1 MVLNSLNNK
10 MKKHLLIFLFLAPLI
25 LNAQYTETIN
35 SNRPGTSHGTFS
47 VGKDVL
53 QFELGISQL
62 SLNHKYLDNSSV
74 NGNSINYNIRYGLH
88 FENLELF
95 LKGGFVKREIKNFT
109 INGRFFESRDEKF
122 FSEHKVGLK
131 YLVFDPFKNKK
142 WHGENLY
149 SWKAQRRIK
158 LTDLIPAISVFAGGD
173 FVLVDH
179 IQYDDHFFRTKQQ
192 QYLYPDQA
200 AFSPFFG
207 IATQNHFQ
215 GKWVVVN
222 NISIENLVGEYSNI
236 NYLFTLTH
244 NLTNPKWSIFV
255 EFQHFD
261 NQIYSDNLVKF
272 GIANLLSK
280 NSQIDFNVGVSL
292 KDTPTYSYFDLGFSQ
307 RIDWHKDI
315 SPIDKER
322 FKQFRIDL
330 KQKRIE
336 EKVNKKSSKK
346 LNKTNKKQSKAER
359 KNLKKSQKVN
369 RKKFLIF

>member
-10 MKKHLLIFLFLAPLI
+10 MKKHLIVFLILAPLV
-25 LNAQYTETIN
+25 LSAQYTETIN
-35 SNRPGTSHGTFS
+35 SNRPGTSHGAFS

-62 SLNHKYLDNSSV
+62 SLNHKYLNNSSV
-74 NGNSINYNIRYGLH
+74 KGNSINYNVRYGLH

-109 INGRFFESRDEKF
+109 INGRFFTSRDEKF
-122 FSEHKVGLK
+122 FNEHKIGLK
-131 YLVFDPFKNKK
+131 FLVFDPFKNKK

-179 IQYDDHFFRTKQQ
+179 IQYDDHFYRTKQQ

-215 GKWVVVN
+215 GKWVLVN
-222 NISIENLVGEYSNI
+222 NVSIENLVGEYSNI

-280 NSQIDFNVGVSL
+280 NSQIDFNVGGSL

-330 KQKRIE
+330 KQKRKE

>member
-10 MKKHLLIFLFLAPLI
+10 MKKHLVIFLFLMPLL
-25 LNAQYTETIN
+25 LNSQYTESIN
-35 SNRPGTSHGTFS
+35 SNRPGTSHGAFS

-53 QFELGISQL
+53 QLELGISQL
-62 SLNHKYLDNSSV
+62 NLNHKYLDNASV
-74 NGNSINYNIRYGLH
+74 KGISINYNVRYGLH

-95 LKGGFVKREIKNFT
+95 LKGGFIKREITNFT
-109 INGRFFESRDEKF
+109 INGRFFATRDEKF
-122 FSEHKVGLK
+122 FNEQKVGLK
-131 YLVFDPFKNKK
+131 YLIFDPFKNKE
-142 WHGENLY
+142 WHGMSMY
-149 SWKAQRRIK
+149 SWKKNNRIR
-158 LTDLIPAISVFAGGD
+158 LTDFIPAISVFTGGD

-179 IQYDDHFFRTKQQ
+179 IQYDDHFYRTKQQ

-200 AFSPFFG
+200 PFSPFFG

-261 NQIYSDNLVKF
+261 NQIYSDNLFKF

-280 NSQIDFNVGVSL
+280 NSQIDLNFGGSL

-307 RIDWHKDI
+307 RIDWHKDV
-315 SPIDKER
+315 SPEEKER
-322 FKQFRIDL
+322 LKKLKESAKQ
-330 KQKRIE
+330 Q
-336 EKVNKKSSKK
+336 KKSQKSSNKNSKK
-346 LNKTNKKQSKAER
+346 LNKQNKKES
-359 KNLKKSQKVN
+359 KVN
-369 RKKFLIF
+369 KRNLRKSNKSNKKKFLIF

>member
-10 MKKHLLIFLFLAPLI
+10 MKKHLIIFLILVPLV
-25 LNAQYTETIN
+25 LSAQYTETIN
-35 SNRPGTSHGTFS
+35 SNRPGTSHGAFS

-62 SLNHKYLDNSSV
+62 SLNHKYLNNSSV
-74 NGNSINYNIRYGLH
+74 KGNSINYNVRYGLH

-109 INGRFFESRDEKF
+109 INGRFFTSRDEKF
-122 FSEHKVGLK
+122 FNEHKIGLK
-131 YLVFDPFKNKK
+131 FLVFDPFKNKK

-179 IQYDDHFFRTKQQ
+179 IQYDDHFYSTKQQ

-215 GKWVVVN
+215 GKWVLVN
-222 NISIENLVGEYSNI
+222 NVSIENLVGEYSNI

-272 GIANLLSK
+272 GVANLLSK
-280 NSQIDFNVGVSL
+280 NSQIDFNVGGSL

-322 FKQFRIDL
+322 FKQFRNDL
-330 KQKRIE
+330 KQKRKE

-359 KNLKKSQKVN
+359 KNLKKSQKAN

>member
-10 MKKHLLIFLFLAPLI
+10 MKKHLIVFLILAPLV
-25 LNAQYTETIN
+25 LSAQYTETIN
-35 SNRPGTSHGTFS
+35 SNRPGTSHGAFS

-62 SLNHKYLDNSSV
+62 SLNHKYLNNSSV
-74 NGNSINYNIRYGLH
+74 KGNSINYNVRYGLH

-95 LKGGFVKREIKNFT
+95 LKGAFVKREIKNFT
-109 INGRFFESRDEKF
+109 INGRFFTSRDEKF
-122 FSEHKVGLK
+122 FNEHKIGLK
-131 YLVFDPFKNKK
+131 FLVFDPFKNKK

-179 IQYDDHFFRTKQQ
+179 IQYDDHFYRTKQQ

-215 GKWVVVN
+215 GKWVLVN
-222 NISIENLVGEYSNI
+222 NVSIENLVGEYSNI

-280 NSQIDFNVGVSL
+280 NSQIDFNVGGSL

-322 FKQFRIDL
+322 FKQFRNDL
-330 KQKRIE
+330 KQKRKE

>member
-10 MKKHLLIFLFLAPLI
+10 MKKHLIIFLFLTPLV
-25 LNAQYTETIN
+25 LNSQYTESIN
-35 SNRPGTSHGTFS
+35 SNRPGTSHGAFS

-62 SLNHKYLDNSSV
+62 NLNHKYLDNASV
-74 NGNSINYNIRYGLH
+74 KGISINYNVRYGLH

-95 LKGGFVKREIKNFT
+95 LKGGFIKREIKKF
-109 INGRFFESRDEKF
+109 IIRGRYFESRDEKF

-131 YLVFDPFKNKK
+131 YLIFDPFKNKE
-142 WHGENLY
+142 WHGMSMY
-149 SWKAQRRIK
+149 SWKKNNRIR
-158 LTDLIPAISVFAGGD
+158 LTDFIPAISVFTGGD

-179 IQYDDHFFRTKQQ
+179 IQYDDHFYRTKQQ

-200 AFSPFFG
+200 PFSPFLG

-261 NQIYSDNLVKF
+261 NQIYSDNLFKF

-280 NSQIDFNVGVSL
+280 NSQIDLNFGGSL

-307 RIDWHKDI
+307 RIDWYKDV
-315 SPIDKER
+315 SPEEKER
-322 FKQFRIDL
+322 LKKLKESIKQL
-330 KQKRIE
+330 KKNQKSS
-336 EKVNKKSSKK
+336 NKNSKK
-346 LNKTNKKQSKAER
+346 LNKQNKKES
-359 KNLKKSQKVN
+359 KVN
-369 RKKFLIF
+369 KRNLRKSNKSNKKKFLIF

>member
-10 MKKHLLIFLFLAPLI
+10 MKKHLVIFLFLMPLL
-25 LNAQYTETIN
+25 LNSQYTESIN
-35 SNRPGTSHGTFS
+35 SNRPGTSHGAFS

-62 SLNHKYLDNSSV
+62 NLNHKYLDNASV
-74 NGNSINYNIRYGLH
+74 KGISINYNVRYGLH

-95 LKGGFVKREIKNFT
+95 LKGGFIKREITNFT
-109 INGRFFESRDEKF
+109 INGRFFATRDEKF
-122 FSEHKVGLK
+122 FNEHKVGLK
-131 YLVFDPFKNKK
+131 YLIFDPFKNKD
-142 WHGENLY
+142 WHGMSMY
-149 SWKAQRRIK
+149 SWKKNNRIR
-158 LTDLIPAISVFAGGD
+158 LTDFIPAISVFTGGD

-179 IQYDDHFFRTKQQ
+179 IQYDDHFYRTKQQ

-200 AFSPFFG
+200 PFSPFFG

-261 NQIYSDNLVKF
+261 NQIYSDNLFKF

-280 NSQIDFNVGVSL
+280 NSQIDLNFGGSL

-307 RIDWHKDI
+307 RIDWHKDV
-315 SPIDKER
+315 SPEEKER
-322 FKQFRIDL
+322 LKKLKESVKQ
-330 KQKRIE
+330 Q
-336 EKVNKKSSKK
+336 KKSQKSSNKNSKK
-346 LNKTNKKQSKAER
+346 LNKQNKKES
-359 KNLKKSQKVN
+359 KVN
-369 RKKFLIF
+369 KRNLRKSNKSNKKKFLIF

>member
-10 MKKHLLIFLFLAPLI
+10 MKKHLVIFLFLMPLL
-25 LNAQYTETIN
+25 LNSQYTESIN
-35 SNRPGTSHGTFS
+35 SNRPGTSHGAFS

-62 SLNHKYLDNSSV
+62 NLNHKYLDNASV
-74 NGNSINYNIRYGLH
+74 KGISINYNVRYGLH

-95 LKGGFVKREIKNFT
+95 LKGGFIKREITNFT
-109 INGRFFESRDEKF
+109 INGRFFATRDEKF
-122 FSEHKVGLK
+122 FNEHKVGLK
-131 YLVFDPFKNKK
+131 YLIFDPFKNKE
-142 WHGENLY
+142 WHGMSMY
-149 SWKAQRRIK
+149 SWKKNNRIR
-158 LTDLIPAISVFAGGD
+158 LTDFIPAISVFTGGD

-179 IQYDDHFFRTKQQ
+179 IQYDDHFYRTKQQ

-200 AFSPFFG
+200 PFSPFFG

-261 NQIYSDNLVKF
+261 NQIYSDNLFKF

-280 NSQIDFNVGVSL
+280 NSQIDLNFGGSL

-307 RIDWHKDI
+307 RIDWHKDV
-315 SPIDKER
+315 SPEEKER
-322 FKQFRIDL
+322 LKKLKESAKQ
-330 KQKRIE
+330 Q
-336 EKVNKKSSKK
+336 KKSQKSSNKNSKK
-346 LNKTNKKQSKAER
+346 LNKQNKKES
-359 KNLKKSQKVN
+359 KVN
-369 RKKFLIF
+369 KRNLRKSNKSNKKKFLIF

>member
-10 MKKHLLIFLFLAPLI
+10 MKKHLIIFLFLTPLV
-25 LNAQYTETIN
+25 LNSQYTESIN
-35 SNRPGTSHGTFS
+35 SNRPGTSHGAFS
-47 VGKDVL
+47 IGKDVL

-62 SLNHKYLDNSSV
+62 NLNHKYLDNASV
-74 NGNSINYNIRYGLH
+74 KGISINYNVRYGLH

-95 LKGGFVKREIKNFT
+95 LKGGFIKREITNFT
-109 INGRFFESRDEKF
+109 INGRFFETRDEKF
-122 FSEHKVGLK
+122 FNEHKVGLK
-131 YLVFDPFKNKK
+131 YLIFDPFKNKE
-142 WHGENLY
+142 WHGMSMY
-149 SWKAQRRIK
+149 SWKKNNRIR
-158 LTDLIPAISVFAGGD
+158 LTDFIPAISVFAGGD

-179 IQYDDHFFRTKQQ
+179 IQYDDHFYRTKKQ

-200 AFSPFFG
+200 PFSPFFG

-222 NISIENLVGEYSNI
+222 NISVENLVGDYSNI

-261 NQIYSDNLVKF
+261 NQIYSDNLFKF

-280 NSQIDFNVGVSL
+280 NSQIDLNFGGSL

-307 RIDWHKDI
+307 RIDWHKDV
-315 SPIDKER
+315 SPEEKER
-322 FKQFRIDL
+322 LKKLKESIKQ
-330 KQKRIE
+330 QK
-336 EKVNKKSSKK
+336 KNQKSSNKSSKK
-346 LNKTNKKQSKAER
+346 LNKQNKKES
-359 KNLKKSQKVN
+359 KVN
-369 RKKFLIF
+369 KRNLRKSNKSNKKKFLIF

>member
-10 MKKHLLIFLFLAPLI
+10 MKKHLIIFLILAPLV
-25 LNAQYTETIN
+25 LSAQYTETIN
-35 SNRPGTSHGTFS
+35 SNRPGTSHGAFS

-62 SLNHKYLDNSSV
+62 NLNHKYLDNASV
-74 NGNSINYNIRYGLH
+74 KGISINYNVRYGLH

-95 LKGGFVKREIKNFT
+95 LKGGFIKREITNFT
-109 INGRFFESRDEKF
+109 INGRFFETRDEKF
-122 FSEHKVGLK
+122 FNEHKVGLK
-131 YLVFDPFKNKK
+131 YLIFDPFKNKK
-142 WHGENLY
+142 WHGMSMY
-149 SWKAQRRIK
+149 SWKKNNRIR
-158 LTDLIPAISVFAGGD
+158 LTDFIPAISVFTGGD

-179 IQYDDHFFRTKQQ
+179 IQYDDHFYRTKQQ

-200 AFSPFFG
+200 PFSPFLG

-236 NYLFTLTH
+236 NYLFTLAH

-261 NQIYSDNLVKF
+261 NQIYSDNLFKF

-280 NSQIDFNVGVSL
+280 NSQIDLNFGGSL

-307 RIDWHKDI
+307 RIDWHKDV
-315 SPIDKER
+315 SP
-322 FKQFRIDL
+322 
-330 KQKRIE
+330 E
-336 EKVNKKSSKK
+336 EKEQLKKLKESVKQQKKNQKSSNKNSKK
-346 LNKTNKKQSKAER
+346 LNKQNKKESKANKRNLR
-359 KNLKKSQKVN
+359 KSNKSNK
-369 RKKFLIF
+369 KKFLIF

>member
-10 MKKHLLIFLFLAPLI
+10 MKKHLIVFLILAPLV
-25 LNAQYTETIN
+25 LSAQYTETIN
-35 SNRPGTSHGTFS
+35 SNRPGTSHGAFS

-62 SLNHKYLDNSSV
+62 SLNHKYLNNSSV
-74 NGNSINYNIRYGLH
+74 KGNSINYNVRYGLH

-109 INGRFFESRDEKF
+109 INGRFFTSRDEKF
-122 FSEHKVGLK
+122 FNEHKIGLK
-131 YLVFDPFKNKK
+131 FLVFDPFKNKK

-179 IQYDDHFFRTKQQ
+179 IQYDDHFYSTKQQ

-215 GKWVVVN
+215 GKWVLVN
-222 NISIENLVGEYSNI
+222 NVSIENLVGEYSNI

-280 NSQIDFNVGVSL
+280 NSQIDFNVGGSL

-315 SPIDKER
+315 SPIEKER

-330 KQKRIE
+330 KQKRKE

-359 KNLKKSQKVN
+359 KNLKKSQKAN

>member
-10 MKKHLLIFLFLAPLI
+10 MKKHLLIFLFLAPLV
-25 LNAQYTETIN
+25 LSAQYTETIN
-35 SNRPGTSHGTFS
+35 SNRPGTSHGAFS

-74 NGNSINYNIRYGLH
+74 NGNSINYNVRYGLH

-95 LKGGFVKREIKNFT
+95 LKGGFIKREIKKFT
-109 INGRFFESRDEKF
+109 INGRYFESRDEKF
-122 FSEHKVGLK
+122 FNEHKIGLK
-131 YLVFDPFKNKK
+131 FLVFDPFKNKK

-179 IQYDDHFFRTKQQ
+179 IQYDDHFYRTKNFNYQ
-192 QYLYPDQA
+192 DQA

-207 IATQNHFQ
+207 VATQNHFQ
-215 GKWVVVN
+215 GKWVLVN
-222 NISIENLVGEYSNI
+222 NISLENLVGEYSNI

-244 NLTNPKWSIFV
+244 NLTNPKWSIFI

-280 NSQIDFNVGVSL
+280 NSQIDFNVGGSL

-330 KQKRIE
+330 KQKRKE

>member
-10 MKKHLLIFLFLAPLI
+10 MKKHLIIFLFLTPLI
-25 LNAQYTETIN
+25 LSAQYTESIN
-35 SNRPGTSHGTFS
+35 SNRPGTSHGAFS
-47 VGKDVL
+47 IGKDVL

-62 SLNHKYLDNSSV
+62 DLNHKYLDNASV
-74 NGNSINYNIRYGLH
+74 KGISINYNVRYGLH
-88 FENLELF
+88 FENLEFF
-95 LKGGFVKREIKNFT
+95 LKGGFIKREITNFT
-109 INGRFFESRDEKF
+109 INGRFFATRDEKF
-122 FSEHKVGLK
+122 FNEHKLGLK
-131 YLVFDPFKNKK
+131 YLIFDPFKNKE
-142 WHGENLY
+142 WHGMSMY
-149 SWKAQRRIK
+149 SWKKNNRIR
-158 LTDLIPAISVFAGGD
+158 LTDFIPAISVFTGGD

-179 IQYDDHFFRTKQQ
+179 IQYDDHFYRTKQQ

-200 AFSPFFG
+200 PFSPFLG

-261 NQIYSDNLVKF
+261 NQIYSDNLFKF

-280 NSQIDFNVGVSL
+280 NSQIDLNFGGSL

-307 RIDWHKDI
+307 RIDWHKDV
-315 SPIDKER
+315 SPEEKER
-322 FKQFRIDL
+322 LKKLKESVKQ
-330 KQKRIE
+330 QK
-336 EKVNKKSSKK
+336 KNQKSSNKNSKK
-346 LNKTNKKQSKAER
+346 LNKQNKKES
-359 KNLKKSQKVN
+359 KVN
-369 RKKFLIF
+369 KRNLRKSNKSNKKKFLIF

>member
-10 MKKHLLIFLFLAPLI
+10 MKKHLLIFLFLVPLI

-109 INGRFFESRDEKF
+109 IKGRFFESRDEKF

-280 NSQIDFNVGVSL
+280 NSQIDFNVGGSL
-292 KDTPTYSYFDLGFSQ
+292 KDTPTYSYFDLGFSH
-307 RIDWHKDI
+307 RLDWHKDI

>member
-10 MKKHLLIFLFLAPLI
+10 MKKQLIIFLILVPLG
-25 LNAQYTETIN
+25 LSAQYTETIN
-35 SNRPGTSHGTFS
+35 SNRPGTSHGAFS

-62 SLNHKYLDNSSV
+62 SLNHKYLNNSSV
-74 NGNSINYNIRYGLH
+74 KGNSINYNVRYGLH

-109 INGRFFESRDEKF
+109 INGRFFTSRDEKF
-122 FSEHKVGLK
+122 FNEHKIGLK
-131 YLVFDPFKNKK
+131 FLVFDPFKNKK

-179 IQYDDHFFRTKQQ
+179 IQYDDHFYRTKQQ

-215 GKWVVVN
+215 GKWVLVN

-280 NSQIDFNVGVSL
+280 NSQIDFNVGGSL

-315 SPIDKER
+315 SPIEKER

-330 KQKRIE
+330 KQKRKE

>member
-10 MKKHLLIFLFLAPLI
+10 MKKHLVIFLFLMPLL
-25 LNAQYTETIN
+25 LNSQYTESIN
-35 SNRPGTSHGTFS
+35 SNRPGTSHGAFS

-62 SLNHKYLDNSSV
+62 NLNHKYLDNASV
-74 NGNSINYNIRYGLH
+74 KGISINYNVRYGLH

-95 LKGGFVKREIKNFT
+95 LKGGFIKREITNFT
-109 INGRFFESRDEKF
+109 INGRFFATRDEKF
-122 FSEHKVGLK
+122 FNEHKVGLK
-131 YLVFDPFKNKK
+131 YLIFDPFKNKD
-142 WHGENLY
+142 WHGMSMY
-149 SWKAQRRIK
+149 SWKKNNRIR
-158 LTDLIPAISVFAGGD
+158 LTDFIPAISVFTGGD

-179 IQYDDHFFRTKQQ
+179 IQYDDHFYRTKQQ
-192 QYLYPDQA
+192 QYLYPGQA
-200 AFSPFFG
+200 PFSPFFG

-261 NQIYSDNLVKF
+261 NQIYSDNLFKF

-280 NSQIDFNVGVSL
+280 NSQIDLNFGGSL

-307 RIDWHKDI
+307 RIDWHKDV
-315 SPIDKER
+315 SPEEKER
-322 FKQFRIDL
+322 LKKL
-330 KQKRIE
+330 KESVKKQK
-336 EKVNKKSSKK
+336 KSQKSSNKNSKK
-346 LNKTNKKQSKAER
+346 LNKQNKKES
-359 KNLKKSQKVN
+359 KVN
-369 RKKFLIF
+369 KRNLRKSNKSNKKKFLIF

>member
-10 MKKHLLIFLFLAPLI
+10 MKKHHIIFLFLTPLI
-25 LNAQYTETIN
+25 LSAQYTESIN
-35 SNRPGTSHGTFS
+35 SNRPGTSHGAFS
-47 VGKDVL
+47 IGKDVL

-62 SLNHKYLDNSSV
+62 NLNHKYLDNASV
-74 NGNSINYNIRYGLH
+74 KGISINYNVRYGLH

-95 LKGGFVKREIKNFT
+95 LKGGFIKREITNFT
-109 INGRFFESRDEKF
+109 INGRFFATRDEKF
-122 FSEHKVGLK
+122 FNEHKVGLK
-131 YLVFDPFKNKK
+131 YLIFDPFKNKK
-142 WHGENLY
+142 WHGVSMY
-149 SWKAQRRIK
+149 SWKKNNRIR
-158 LTDLIPAISVFAGGD
+158 LTDFIPAISVFTGGD

-179 IQYDDHFFRTKQQ
+179 IQYDDHFYRTKQQ

-200 AFSPFFG
+200 RFSPFFG

-222 NISIENLVGEYSNI
+222 NISIENLVGEYTNI

-261 NQIYSDNLVKF
+261 NQIYSDNLFKF

-280 NSQIDFNVGVSL
+280 NSQIDLNFGGSL

-307 RIDWHKDI
+307 RIDWHKDV
-315 SPIDKER
+315 SPEEKER
-322 FKQFRIDL
+322 LKKLKESVKQ
-330 KQKRIE
+330 QK
-336 EKVNKKSSKK
+336 KNQKSSNKNSKK
-346 LNKTNKKQSKAER
+346 LNKQNKKES
-359 KNLKKSQKVN
+359 KVN
-369 RKKFLIF
+369 KRNIRKSNKSNKKKFLIF

>member
-10 MKKHLLIFLFLAPLI
+10 MKKHLIIFLFLTPLI
-25 LNAQYTETIN
+25 LSAQYTESIN
-35 SNRPGTSHGTFS
+35 SNRPGTSHGAFS
-47 VGKDVL
+47 IGKDVL

-62 SLNHKYLDNSSV
+62 NLNHKYLDNASV
-74 NGNSINYNIRYGLH
+74 KGISINYNVRYGLH
-88 FENLELF
+88 FENLEFF
-95 LKGGFVKREIKNFT
+95 LRGGFIKREITNFT
-109 INGRFFESRDEKF
+109 INGRFFATRDEKF
-122 FSEHKVGLK
+122 FNEHKLGLK
-131 YLVFDPFKNKK
+131 YLIFDPFKNKE
-142 WHGENLY
+142 WHGMSMY
-149 SWKAQRRIK
+149 SWKKNNRIR
-158 LTDLIPAISVFAGGD
+158 LTDFIPAISVFTGGD

-179 IQYDDHFFRTKQQ
+179 MQYDDHFYRTKQQ

-200 AFSPFFG
+200 PFSPFLG

-261 NQIYSDNLVKF
+261 NQIYSDNLFKF

-280 NSQIDFNVGVSL
+280 NSQIDLNFGGSL

-307 RIDWHKDI
+307 RIDWHKDV
-315 SPIDKER
+315 SPEEKER
-322 FKQFRIDL
+322 LKKLKESVKQ
-330 KQKRIE
+330 QK
-336 EKVNKKSSKK
+336 KNQKSSNKNSKK
-346 LNKTNKKQSKAER
+346 LNKQNKKES
-359 KNLKKSQKVN
+359 KVN
-369 RKKFLIF
+369 KRNLRKSNKSNKKKFLIF

>member
-10 MKKHLLIFLFLAPLI
+10 MKKHLLIFLFLAPLV
-25 LNAQYTETIN
+25 LSAQYTETIN
-35 SNRPGTSHGTFS
+35 SNRPGTSHGAFS

-62 SLNHKYLDNSSV
+62 SLNHKYLNNSSV
-74 NGNSINYNIRYGLH
+74 KGNSINYNVRYGLH

-109 INGRFFESRDEKF
+109 INGRFFTTRDEKF
-122 FSEHKVGLK
+122 FNEHKIGLK
-131 YLVFDPFKNKK
+131 FLVFDPFKNKK

-179 IQYDDHFFRTKQQ
+179 IQYDDHFYRTKQQ

-215 GKWVVVN
+215 GKWVLVN
-222 NISIENLVGEYSNI
+222 NVSIENLVGEYSNI

-280 NSQIDFNVGVSL
+280 NSQIDFNVGGSL

-330 KQKRIE
+330 KQKRKE

>member
-10 MKKHLLIFLFLAPLI
+10 MKKHLIIFLFLMPLL
-25 LNAQYTETIN
+25 LNSQYTESIN
-35 SNRPGTSHGTFS
+35 SNRPGTSHGAFS

-62 SLNHKYLDNSSV
+62 NLNHKYLDNASV
-74 NGNSINYNIRYGLH
+74 KGISINYNVRYGLH

-95 LKGGFVKREIKNFT
+95 LKGGFIKREITNFT
-109 INGRFFESRDEKF
+109 INGRFFATRDEKF
-122 FSEHKVGLK
+122 FNEHKVGLK
-131 YLVFDPFKNKK
+131 YLIFDPFKNKE
-142 WHGENLY
+142 WHGMSMY
-149 SWKAQRRIK
+149 SWKKNNRIR
-158 LTDLIPAISVFAGGD
+158 LTDFIPAISVFTGGD

-179 IQYDDHFFRTKQQ
+179 IQYDDHFYRTKQQ

-200 AFSPFFG
+200 PFSPFFG

-261 NQIYSDNLVKF
+261 NQIYSDNLFKF

-280 NSQIDFNVGVSL
+280 NSQIDLNFGGSL

-307 RIDWHKDI
+307 RIDWHKDV
-315 SPIDKER
+315 SPEEKER
-322 FKQFRIDL
+322 LKKLKESVKQ
-330 KQKRIE
+330 Q
-336 EKVNKKSSKK
+336 KKSQKSSNKNSKK
-346 LNKTNKKQSKAER
+346 LNKQNKKES
-359 KNLKKSQKVN
+359 KVN
-369 RKKFLIF
+369 KRNLRKSNKSNKKKFLIF

>member
-10 MKKHLLIFLFLAPLI
+10 MKKHLIVFLILAPLV
-25 LNAQYTETIN
+25 LSAQYTETIN
-35 SNRPGTSHGTFS
+35 SNRPGTSHGAFS

-62 SLNHKYLDNSSV
+62 SLNHKYLNNSSV
-74 NGNSINYNIRYGLH
+74 KGSSINYNVRYGLH

-109 INGRFFESRDEKF
+109 INGRFFTSRDEKF
-122 FSEHKVGLK
+122 FNEHKIGLK
-131 YLVFDPFKNKK
+131 FLVFDPFKNKK

-179 IQYDDHFFRTKQQ
+179 IQYDDHFYSTKQQ

-215 GKWVVVN
+215 GKWVLVN
-222 NISIENLVGEYSNI
+222 NVSIENLVGEYSNI

-280 NSQIDFNVGVSL
+280 NSQIDFNVGGSL

-322 FKQFRIDL
+322 FKQFRNDL
-330 KQKRIE
+330 KQKRKE

-359 KNLKKSQKVN
+359 KNLKKSQKAN

>member
-10 MKKHLLIFLFLAPLI
+10 MKKHLIIFLFLMPLL
-25 LNAQYTETIN
+25 LNSQYTESIN
-35 SNRPGTSHGTFS
+35 SNRPGTSHGAFS

-62 SLNHKYLDNSSV
+62 NLNHKYLDNASV
-74 NGNSINYNIRYGLH
+74 KGISINYNVRYGLH

-95 LKGGFVKREIKNFT
+95 LKGGFIKREITNFT
-109 INGRFFESRDEKF
+109 INGRFFATRDEKF
-122 FSEHKVGLK
+122 FNEHKVGLK
-131 YLVFDPFKNKK
+131 YLIFDPFKNKE
-142 WHGENLY
+142 WHGMSMY
-149 SWKAQRRIK
+149 SWKKNNRIR
-158 LTDLIPAISVFAGGD
+158 LTDFIPAISVFTGGD

-179 IQYDDHFFRTKQQ
+179 IQYDDHFYRTKQQ

-200 AFSPFFG
+200 PFSPFFG

-261 NQIYSDNLVKF
+261 NQIYSDNLFKF

-280 NSQIDFNVGVSL
+280 NSQIDLNFGGSL

-307 RIDWHKDI
+307 RIDWHKDV
-315 SPIDKER
+315 SPEEKER
-322 FKQFRIDL
+322 LKKL
-330 KQKRIE
+330 KESVKKQK
-336 EKVNKKSSKK
+336 KSQKSSNKNSKK
-346 LNKTNKKQSKAER
+346 LNKQNKKES
-359 KNLKKSQKVN
+359 KVN
-369 RKKFLIF
+369 KRNLRKSNKSNKKKFLIF

>member
-10 MKKHLLIFLFLAPLI
+10 MKKHLIVFLILAPLV
-25 LNAQYTETIN
+25 LSAQYTETIN
-35 SNRPGTSHGTFS
+35 SNRPGTSHGAFS

-62 SLNHKYLDNSSV
+62 SLNHKYLNNSSV
-74 NGNSINYNIRYGLH
+74 KGNSINYNVRYGLH

-95 LKGGFVKREIKNFT
+95 LKGGFIKREIKNFT
-109 INGRFFESRDEKF
+109 INGRFFANRDEKF
-122 FSEHKVGLK
+122 FNEHKIGLK
-131 YLVFDPFKNKK
+131 FLVFDPFKNKK

-173 FVLVDH
+173 IVLVDH
-179 IQYDDHFFRTKQQ
+179 IQYDDHFYRTKQQ

-280 NSQIDFNVGVSL
+280 NSQIDFNVGGSL

-330 KQKRIE
+330 KQKRKE

>member
-10 MKKHLLIFLFLAPLI
+10 MKKHLVIFLFLMPLL
-25 LNAQYTETIN
+25 LNSQYTESIN
-35 SNRPGTSHGTFS
+35 SNRPGTSHGAFS

-53 QFELGISQL
+53 QLELGISQL
-62 SLNHKYLDNSSV
+62 NLNHKYLDNASV
-74 NGNSINYNIRYGLH
+74 KGISINYNVRYGLH

-95 LKGGFVKREIKNFT
+95 LKGGFIKREITNFT
-109 INGRFFESRDEKF
+109 INGRFFATRDEKF
-122 FSEHKVGLK
+122 FNEHKVGLK
-131 YLVFDPFKNKK
+131 YLIFDPFKNKE
-142 WHGENLY
+142 WHGMSMY
-149 SWKAQRRIK
+149 SWKKNNRIR
-158 LTDLIPAISVFAGGD
+158 LTDFIPAISVFTGGD

-179 IQYDDHFFRTKQQ
+179 IQYDDHFYRTKQQ

-200 AFSPFFG
+200 PFSPFFG

-261 NQIYSDNLVKF
+261 NQIYSDNLFKF

-280 NSQIDFNVGVSL
+280 NSQIDLNFGGSL

-307 RIDWHKDI
+307 RIDWHKDV
-315 SPIDKER
+315 SPEEKER
-322 FKQFRIDL
+322 LKKL
-330 KQKRIE
+330 KESVKKQK
-336 EKVNKKSSKK
+336 KSQKSSNKNSKK
-346 LNKTNKKQSKAER
+346 LNKQNKKES
-359 KNLKKSQKVN
+359 KVN
-369 RKKFLIF
+369 KRNLRKSNKSNKKKFLIF

>member
-10 MKKHLLIFLFLAPLI
+10 MKKHLIVFLI
-25 LNAQYTETIN
+25 LVPLVLSAQYTETIN
-35 SNRPGTSHGTFS
+35 SNRPGTSHGAFS

-62 SLNHKYLDNSSV
+62 SLNHKYLNNSSV
-74 NGNSINYNIRYGLH
+74 KGNSINYNVRYGLH

-109 INGRFFESRDEKF
+109 INGRFFTSRDEKF
-122 FSEHKVGLK
+122 FNEHKIGLK
-131 YLVFDPFKNKK
+131 FLVFDPFKNKK

-179 IQYDDHFFRTKQQ
+179 IQYDDHFYRTKQQ

-215 GKWVVVN
+215 GKWVLVN
-222 NISIENLVGEYSNI
+222 NVSIENLVGEYSNI

-280 NSQIDFNVGVSL
+280 NSQIDFNVGGSL

-315 SPIDKER
+315 SPIEKER

-330 KQKRIE
+330 KQKRKE

-359 KNLKKSQKVN
+359 KNLKKSQKAN

>member
-10 MKKHLLIFLFLAPLI
+10 MKKHLIIFLILAPLV
-25 LNAQYTETIN
+25 LSAQYTETIN
-35 SNRPGTSHGTFS
+35 SNRPGTSHGAFS

-62 SLNHKYLDNSSV
+62 SLNHKYLNNSSV

-179 IQYDDHFFRTKQQ
+179 IQYDDHFYRTKQQ

-336 EKVNKKSSKK
+336 EKVNKKNSKK

>member
-10 MKKHLLIFLFLAPLI
+10 MKKRLLIFLFLAPLI

-158 LTDLIPAISVFAGGD
+158 LTDLIPATSVFAGGD

-179 IQYDDHFFRTKQQ
+179 IQYDDHFYRTKQQ

-222 NISIENLVGEYSNI
+222 NISLENLVGEYSNI

-322 FKQFRIDL
+322 FKQFRNDL
-330 KQKRIE
+330 KQKRKE

-359 KNLKKSQKVN
+359 KNLKKSQKTN

>member
-10 MKKHLLIFLFLAPLI
+10 MKKHLIIFLFLIPLV
-25 LNAQYTETIN
+25 LNSQYTESIN
-35 SNRPGTSHGTFS
+35 SNRPGTSHGAFS

-62 SLNHKYLDNSSV
+62 NLNHKYLDNASV
-74 NGNSINYNIRYGLH
+74 KGISINYNVRYGLH

-95 LKGGFVKREIKNFT
+95 LKGGFIKREITNFT
-109 INGRFFESRDEKF
+109 INGRFFETRDEKF
-122 FSEHKVGLK
+122 FNEHKVGLK
-131 YLVFDPFKNKK
+131 YLIFDPFKNKE
-142 WHGENLY
+142 WHGMSMY
-149 SWKAQRRIK
+149 SWKKNNRIR
-158 LTDLIPAISVFAGGD
+158 LTDFIPAISVFAGGD
-173 FVLVDH
+173 LVLVDH
-179 IQYDDHFFRTKQQ
+179 IQYDDHFYRTKQQ

-200 AFSPFFG
+200 PFSPFFG

-261 NQIYSDNLVKF
+261 NQIYSDNLFKF

-280 NSQIDFNVGVSL
+280 NSQIDLNFGGSL
-292 KDTPTYSYFDLGFSQ
+292 KDTPTYSYFDLGFSK

-315 SPIDKER
+315 SPEEKER
-322 FKQFRIDL
+322 LKKLKESVKQ
-330 KQKRIE
+330 QK
-336 EKVNKKSSKK
+336 KNQKSSNKNSKK
-346 LNKTNKKQSKAER
+346 LNKQNKKES
-359 KNLKKSQKVN
+359 KVN
-369 RKKFLIF
+369 KRNLRKSNKSNKKKFLIF

>member
-10 MKKHLLIFLFLAPLI
+10 MKKHLIIFLILVPLALS
-25 LNAQYTETIN
+25 AQYTETIN
-35 SNRPGTSHGTFS
+35 SNRPGTSHGAFS

-53 QFELGISQL
+53 QFEIGISQL
-62 SLNHKYLDNSSV
+62 SLNHKYLNNSSV
-74 NGNSINYNIRYGLH
+74 KGNSINYNVRYGLH

-109 INGRFFESRDEKF
+109 INGRFFTTRDEKF

-179 IQYDDHFFRTKQQ
+179 IQYDDHFYSTKQQ
-192 QYLYPDQA
+192 QYLYTDQA

-215 GKWVVVN
+215 GKWVLVN

-244 NLTNPKWSIFV
+244 NLTNPKWSIFI

-280 NSQIDFNVGVSL
+280 NSQIDFNVGGSL

-315 SPIDKER
+315 SPIEKER
-322 FKQFRIDL
+322 FKQFRIDI
-330 KQKRIE
+330 KQKRKE

-359 KNLKKSQKVN
+359 KNLKKSQKAN

>member
-179 IQYDDHFFRTKQQ
+179 IQYDDHFYRTKQQ

-292 KDTPTYSYFDLGFSQ
+292 KDTPTYSYFDLGFSH
-307 RIDWHKDI
+307 RLDWHKDI

-330 KQKRIE
+330 KQKRLE
-336 EKVNKKSSKK
+336 EKANKKSSKK

>member
-179 IQYDDHFFRTKQQ
+179 IQYDDHFYRTKQQ

>member
-10 MKKHLLIFLFLAPLI
+10 MKKHLIIFLILAPLV
-25 LNAQYTETIN
+25 LSAQYTETIN
-35 SNRPGTSHGTFS
+35 SNRPGTSHGAFS

-74 NGNSINYNIRYGLH
+74 NGNSINYNVRYGLH

-95 LKGGFVKREIKNFT
+95 LKGGFIKREIKNFT
-109 INGRFFESRDEKF
+109 INGRFFESRYEKF

-131 YLVFDPFKNKK
+131 YLVFDPFKNIK

-149 SWKAQRRIK
+149 SWKAQRRLK

-179 IQYDDHFFRTKQQ
+179 IQYDDHFYRTKQQ

-280 NSQIDFNVGVSL
+280 NSQIDFNVGGSL
-292 KDTPTYSYFDLGFSQ
+292 KDTPTYSYFDLGFSH
-307 RIDWHKDI
+307 RLDWHKDI

-330 KQKRIE
+330 KQKRK
-336 EKVNKKSSKK
+336 EKKINKKSSKK

>member
-1 MVLNSLNNK
+1 MVLNSSNNK
-10 MKKHLLIFLFLAPLI
+10 MKKHLIIFFLAPLI
-25 LNAQYTETIN
+25 LSAQYTETIN
-35 SNRPGTSHGTFS
+35 SNRPGTSHGAFS

-53 QFELGISQL
+53 QFESGISQL
-62 SLNHKYLDNSSV
+62 NLNHKYLNNSSV
-74 NGNSINYNIRYGLH
+74 KGNSINYNVRYGLH

-95 LKGGFVKREIKNFT
+95 LKGGFIKREIKKFT
-109 INGRFFESRDEKF
+109 INGRYFESRDEKF
-122 FSEHKVGLK
+122 FSEHKAGLK

-179 IQYDDHFFRTKQQ
+179 IQYDDHFYRTKQQ

-200 AFSPFFG
+200 PFSPFFG
-207 IATQNHFQ
+207 IATQNHFK
-215 GKWVVVN
+215 GKWVLVN

-280 NSQIDFNVGVSL
+280 NSQIDFNVGGSL

-330 KQKRIE
+330 KQKRKE

>member
-10 MKKHLLIFLFLAPLI
+10 MKKHLVIFLFLMPLL
-25 LNAQYTETIN
+25 LNSQYTESIN
-35 SNRPGTSHGTFS
+35 SNRPGTSHGAFS

-62 SLNHKYLDNSSV
+62 NLNHKYLDNASV
-74 NGNSINYNIRYGLH
+74 KGISINYNVRYGLH

-95 LKGGFVKREIKNFT
+95 LKGGFIKREITNFT
-109 INGRFFESRDEKF
+109 INGRFFATRDEKF
-122 FSEHKVGLK
+122 FNEHKVGLK
-131 YLVFDPFKNKK
+131 YLIFDPFKNKE
-142 WHGENLY
+142 WHGMSMY
-149 SWKAQRRIK
+149 SWKKNNRIR
-158 LTDLIPAISVFAGGD
+158 LTDFIPAISVFTGGD

-179 IQYDDHFFRTKQQ
+179 IQYDDHFYRTKQQ

-200 AFSPFFG
+200 PFSPFFG

-261 NQIYSDNLVKF
+261 NQIYSDNLFKF

-280 NSQIDFNVGVSL
+280 NSQIDLNFGGSI

-307 RIDWHKDI
+307 RIDWHKDV
-315 SPIDKER
+315 SPEEKER
-322 FKQFRIDL
+322 LKKL
-330 KQKRIE
+330 KESVKKQK
-336 EKVNKKSSKK
+336 KSQKSSNKNSKK
-346 LNKTNKKQSKAER
+346 LNKQNKKES
-359 KNLKKSQKVN
+359 KVN
-369 RKKFLIF
+369 KRNLRKSNKSNKKKFLIF

>member
-10 MKKHLLIFLFLAPLI
+10 MKKHLIIFLILAPLV
-25 LNAQYTETIN
+25 LSAQYTETIN
-35 SNRPGTSHGTFS
+35 SNRPGTSHGAFS

-62 SLNHKYLDNSSV
+62 SLNHKYLNNSSV
-74 NGNSINYNIRYGLH
+74 KGNSINYNVRYGLH

-95 LKGGFVKREIKNFT
+95 LKGAFVKREIKNFT
-109 INGRFFESRDEKF
+109 INGRFFTSRDEKF
-122 FSEHKVGLK
+122 FNEHKIGLK
-131 YLVFDPFKNKK
+131 FLVFDPFKNKK

-158 LTDLIPAISVFAGGD
+158 LTDLIPAISVFSGGD

-179 IQYDDHFFRTKQQ
+179 IQYDDHFYRTKQQ

-215 GKWVVVN
+215 GKWVLVN
-222 NISIENLVGEYSNI
+222 NVSIENLVGEYSNI

-280 NSQIDFNVGVSL
+280 NSQIDFNVGGSL

-322 FKQFRIDL
+322 FKQFRNDL
-330 KQKRIE
+330 KQKRKE

-359 KNLKKSQKVN
+359 KNLKKSQKAN

>member
-10 MKKHLLIFLFLAPLI
+10 MKKHLVIFLILAPLV
-25 LNAQYTETIN
+25 LSAQYTETIN
-35 SNRPGTSHGTFS
+35 SNRPGTSHGAFS

-62 SLNHKYLDNSSV
+62 SLNHKYLNNSSV
-74 NGNSINYNIRYGLH
+74 KGNSINYNVRYGLH

-109 INGRFFESRDEKF
+109 INGRFFTTRDEKF
-122 FSEHKVGLK
+122 FNEHKIGLK
-131 YLVFDPFKNKK
+131 FLVFDPFKNKK

-173 FVLVDH
+173 IVLVDH
-179 IQYDDHFFRTKQQ
+179 IQYDDHFYRTKQQ

-200 AFSPFFG
+200 SFSPFFG

-280 NSQIDFNVGVSL
+280 NSQIDFNVGGSL

-330 KQKRIE
+330 KQKRKE

>member
-179 IQYDDHFFRTKQQ
+179 IQYDDHFYRTKQQ

-307 RIDWHKDI
+307 RIVWHKDI

-322 FKQFRIDL
+322 FKQFRIDI
-330 KQKRIE
+330 KQKRKE

-359 KNLKKSQKVN
+359 KNLKKSQKAN